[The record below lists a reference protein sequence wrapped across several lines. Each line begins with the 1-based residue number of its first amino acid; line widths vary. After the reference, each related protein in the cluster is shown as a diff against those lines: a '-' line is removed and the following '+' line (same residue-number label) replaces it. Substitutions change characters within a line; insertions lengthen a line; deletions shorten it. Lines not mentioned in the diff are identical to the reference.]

1 MKVLQSS
8 IFRAVCAVVV
18 GALLVKYR
26 EQTVT
31 WITIVIGAIFF
42 VSGLISC
49 IAYFSAKRKSS
60 DSDVDIYDAQG
71 NLIVQS
77 KPVFPIVGLGS
88 LILGAILALLPNL
101 FVNGLVYV
109 LAAILILG
117 AVNQFFNLTV
127 ATRFAHVG
135 LVWWIVPALIL
146 LLGIVSI
153 IKPSAIA
160 SAPLLIIGW
169 CMMVYGVVEIVNSI
183 KIHQCKKR
191 FKSASQQAKAD
202 AASASEEVTG
212 SVESGNEKGEAGDAS
227 PM

>member
-8 IFRAVCAVVV
+8 IFRAICAIIV

-31 WITIVIGAIFF
+31 WITIVIGIIFF
-42 VSGLISC
+42 ISGVISC

-60 DSDVDIYDAQG
+60 GDDLDIYDANG

-77 KPVFPIVGLGS
+77 KPSFPIVGLGS
-88 LILGAILALLPNL
+88 LILGAILALWPNT
-101 FVNGLVYV
+101 FVNGLIYV
-109 LAAILILG
+109 LGAILILG
-117 AVNQFFNLTV
+117 AINQLFNLTA
-127 ATRFAHVG
+127 ATRFAHIG

-146 LLGIVSI
+146 ILGIVSI

-169 CMMVYGVVEIVNSI
+169 CMIVYGVVEIINSV
-183 KIHQCKKR
+183 KIHQCRKR
-191 FKSASQQAKAD
+191 FIPVQDGDKPVQEAEETTTQQ
-202 AASASEEVTG
+202 EP
-212 SVESGNEKGEAGDAS
+212 ES
-227 PM
+227 

>member
-8 IFRAVCAVVV
+8 IFRAICAIVV

-31 WITIVIGAIFF
+31 WITIVIGIIFF
-42 VSGLISC
+42 VSGIISC

-60 DSDVDIYDAQG
+60 GDDLDIYDANG

-77 KPVFPIVGLGS
+77 KPSFPIVGLGS
-88 LILGAILALLPNL
+88 LILGAILALWPNA
-101 FVNGLVYV
+101 FVNGLIYV

-117 AVNQFFNLTV
+117 AINQFFNLTA
-127 ATRFAHVG
+127 ATRFAHIG

-146 LLGIVSI
+146 ILGIVSI

-160 SAPLLIIGW
+160 SAPLLVIGW
-169 CMMVYGVVEIVNSI
+169 CMIVYGVAEIINSV
-183 KIHQCKKR
+183 KIHQCRKR
-191 FKSASQQAKAD
+191 IISVQDGDKP
-202 AASASEEVTG
+202 SEEAKTTTQQEP
-212 SVESGNEKGEAGDAS
+212 ES
-227 PM
+227 

>member
-8 IFRAVCAVVV
+8 IFRAICAIVV

-31 WITIVIGAIFF
+31 WITIVIGIIFF
-42 VSGLISC
+42 ISGVISC

-60 DSDVDIYDAQG
+60 GDDLDIYDANG

-77 KPVFPIVGLGS
+77 RPSFPIVGLGS
-88 LILGAILALLPNL
+88 LILGAILALWPNT
-101 FVNGLVYV
+101 FVNGLIYV
-109 LAAILILG
+109 LGAILILG
-117 AVNQFFNLTV
+117 AINQLFNLTA
-127 ATRFAHVG
+127 ATRFAHIG

-146 LLGIVSI
+146 ILGIVSI

-169 CMMVYGVVEIVNSI
+169 CMIVYGVVEIINSV
-183 KIHQCKKR
+183 KIHQCRKR
-191 FKSASQQAKAD
+191 FIPVQEGDKPDQEAEEATTQQ
-202 AASASEEVTG
+202 EP
-212 SVESGNEKGEAGDAS
+212 ES
-227 PM
+227 

>member
-8 IFRAVCAVVV
+8 IFRAVCAIAV

-49 IAYFSAKRKSS
+49 IAYFAAKRKST

-88 LILGAILALLPNL
+88 LILGAILALLPNA
-101 FVNGLVYV
+101 FVNGLMYV

-117 AVNQFFNLTV
+117 AINQFFNLSV

-146 LLGIVSI
+146 IVGII
-153 IKPSAIA
+153 AIAKPSTIA
-160 SAPLLIIGW
+160 SAPLLVIGW
-169 CMMVYGVVEIVNSI
+169 CMIVYGVVEIVNSI

-191 FKSASQQAKAD
+191 VKQAD
-202 AASASEEVTG
+202 AATADDSAATTEDSTAEAVDG
-212 SVESGNEKGEAGDAS
+212 SAAAENRTTE
-227 PM
+227 

>member
-8 IFRAVCAVVV
+8 IFRALGAMVV

-31 WITIVIGAIFF
+31 WITILIGVIFF

-49 IAYFSAKRKSS
+49 IAYFAQKRKSS
-60 DSDVDIYDAQG
+60 GGDLDIYDAHG

-77 KPVFPIVGLGS
+77 KPTFPIVGLGS
-88 LILGAILALLPNL
+88 LILGAILALLPNA

-117 AVNQFFNLTV
+117 AINQFFNLAA
-127 ATRFAHVG
+127 ATRFARIG
-135 LVWWIVPALIL
+135 LAWWVVPALVLII
-146 LLGIVSI
+146 GIVAI
-153 IKPSAIA
+153 VKPSVIA
-160 SAPLLIIGW
+160 TAPLLIIGW
-169 CMMVYGVVEIVNSI
+169 SMMVYGVVEIINAI

-191 FKSASQQAKAD
+191 VEAA
-202 AASASEEVTG
+202 AASAAQTAQADASASTAEANGQPADTAD
-212 SVESGNEKGEAGDAS
+212 GEAL
-227 PM
+227 

>member
-8 IFRAVCAVVV
+8 IFRAICAIVV
-18 GALLVKYR
+18 GALLVKFR

-31 WITIVIGAIFF
+31 WITILIGAIFF

-49 IAYFSAKRKSS
+49 ITYFAAKRKSTG
-60 DSDVDIYDAQG
+60 DDLDIYDAQG

-77 KPVFPIVGLGS
+77 KPTFPIVGLGS
-88 LILGAILALLPNL
+88 LILGAILALLPNS
-101 FVNGLVYV
+101 FINGLIYV

-117 AVNQFFNLTV
+117 AINQFFNLAT
-127 ATRFAHVG
+127 ATRFAHIG

-146 LLGIVSI
+146 LLGIIAI

-169 CMMVYGVVEIVNSI
+169 CMMVYGVVEIINSI
-183 KIHQCKKR
+183 KIHQCRKR
-191 FKSASQQAKAD
+191 FVKVKDSDNNETPKEEEQQQ
-202 AASASEEVTG
+202 
-212 SVESGNEKGEAGDAS
+212 
-227 PM
+227 

>member
-8 IFRAVCAVVV
+8 IFRALCAIVV

-31 WITIVIGAIFF
+31 WITVLIGAIFF
-42 VSGLISC
+42 VSGVISC
-49 IAYFSAKRKSS
+49 ISYFAAKRKSS
-60 DSDVDIYDAQG
+60 GGDLDIYDAQG
-71 NLIVQS
+71 NLIAQS
-77 KPVFPIVGLGS
+77 KPTFPIVGLGS
-88 LILGAILALLPNL
+88 LILGAILALLPNA

-117 AVNQFFNLTV
+117 AINQFFNLAV
-127 ATRFAHVG
+127 ATRFAHIG
-135 LVWWIVPALIL
+135 LVWWIVPALVL
-146 LLGIVSI
+146 LVGIISI
-153 IKPSAIA
+153 IRPSAIA

-191 FKSASQQAKAD
+191 VKAAAKAD
-202 AASASEEVTG
+202 EAQNCEGTQNSENTEDNQETIDSVT
-212 SVESGNEKGEAGDAS
+212 ELK
-227 PM
+227 